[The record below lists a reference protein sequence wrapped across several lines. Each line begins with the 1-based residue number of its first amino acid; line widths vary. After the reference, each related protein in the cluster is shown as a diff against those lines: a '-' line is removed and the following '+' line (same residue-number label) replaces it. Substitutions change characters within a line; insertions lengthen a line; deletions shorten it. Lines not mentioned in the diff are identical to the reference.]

1 MATPRFDGNAGLLTD
16 QAFKKLMVD
25 MGPFETQPHI
35 AVAVSGGAD
44 SLCLALLAG
53 RWAKRMD
60 GKATALTVDHGL
72 RDQSA
77 EEALQVG
84 RWLHSEGMDHDIL
97 DWQGPKPKTGIQA
110 AARAARYGLMQ
121 AWCREQGVLHLAL
134 AHTQDDQAE
143 TFLLRLGAGSGADGL
158 AAMTAIRE
166 TADVRLLRPLLNVPK
181 AALRA
186 TLQDFGQEW
195 IEDPSNRDPAFA
207 RVRVRQAMGDGGL
220 DARGLARSAYRFG
233 RARQALE
240 GAASQLLAR
249 AVRAHPAGF
258 AVLQCAPLEAAADE
272 ISLRALGRVVAS
284 IGGRDYGP
292 RLEKLE
298 RLHHGLLTNR
308 SESTATLGGCRMM
321 VEGGGAGDDGGG
333 KLLVC
338 RETRGLPAP
347 LEVGP
352 GERLIWDRRFEIR
365 FGGEGTGGRRLM
377 PLGDQGWAEIVG
389 NRPDL
394 RQGPVPGPARPS
406 LPALVDQFGVYSVP
420 HLGFQRERD
429 TDSGFSQGPNFEE
442 IRFSPPNSFSGT
454 GFFLRNEPDILS
466 L

>member
-16 QAFKKLMVD
+16 QAFKKLMAD

-121 AWCREQGVLHLAL
+121 AWCREQEVLHLAL

-166 TADVRLLRPLLNVPK
+166 TADVRL
-181 AALRA
+181 
-186 TLQDFGQEW
+186 
-195 IEDPSNRDPAFA
+195 
-207 RVRVRQAMGDGGL
+207 
-220 DARGLARSAYRFG
+220 
-233 RARQALE
+233 
-240 GAASQLLAR
+240 
-249 AVRAHPAGF
+249 
-258 AVLQCAPLEAAADE
+258 
-272 ISLRALGRVVAS
+272 
-284 IGGRDYGP
+284 
-292 RLEKLE
+292 
-298 RLHHGLLTNR
+298 
-308 SESTATLGGCRMM
+308 
-321 VEGGGAGDDGGG
+321 
-333 KLLVC
+333 
-338 RETRGLPAP
+338 
-347 LEVGP
+347 
-352 GERLIWDRRFEIR
+352 
-365 FGGEGTGGRRLM
+365 
-377 PLGDQGWAEIVG
+377 
-389 NRPDL
+389 
-394 RQGPVPGPARPS
+394 
-406 LPALVDQFGVYSVP
+406 
-420 HLGFQRERD
+420 
-429 TDSGFSQGPNFEE
+429 
-442 IRFSPPNSFSGT
+442 
-454 GFFLRNEPDILS
+454 
-466 L
+466 

>member
-1 MATPRFDGNAGLLTD
+1 MATPRVDGTSELLTD
-16 QAFKKLMVD
+16 QAFEKLMAD
-25 MGPFETQPHI
+25 LGPFEARPHI

-44 SLCLALLAG
+44 SLCLALLVG
-53 RWAKRMD
+53 RVAKRQ
-60 GKATALTVDHGL
+60 GGRATALTVDHGL

-77 EEALQVG
+77 EEARQVG
-84 RWLHSEGMDHDIL
+84 RWLQPEGMDHHIL

-110 AARAARYGLMQ
+110 AARAARYGLMRT
-121 AWCREQGVLHLAL
+121 WCKEHEVLHLAL
-134 AHTQDDQAE
+134 AHTRDDQAE

-166 TADVRLLRPLLNVPK
+166 TSNVRLLRPLLNVPK
-181 AALRA
+181 AALLA
-186 TLQDFGQEW
+186 KLKAQGQEW
-195 IEDPSNRDPAFA
+195 IEDPSNRDTAFA
-207 RVRVRQAMGDGGL
+207 RVRVRQAMGEGGL

-240 GAASQLLAR
+240 AAASELLAR
-249 AVRAHPAGF
+249 SVRAHPAGF
-258 AVLQCAPLEAAADE
+258 AVLQCAPLETAADE
-272 ISLRALGRVVAS
+272 ISLRALGRVVAA

-308 SESTATLGGCRMM
+308 TETTATLGGCRMM
-321 VEGGGAGDDGGG
+321 VNDGDEGGGR

-347 LEVGP
+347 LDVGP

-365 FGGEGTGGRRLM
+365 FGGKGAAGRRLM
-377 PLGDQGWAEIVG
+377 HLGDQGWAEIVG
-389 NRPDL
+389 TRPDL
-394 RQGPVPGPARPS
+394 RHGSVPGPARPS

-429 TDSGFSQGPNFEE
+429 TVSGFSQGPNFEE

-454 GFFLRNEPDILS
+454 GFFLRNEPDMLS

>member
-1 MATPRFDGNAGLLTD
+1 MTGQPLDGISVLLTD
-16 QAFKKLMVD
+16 QAFENLMAD
-25 MGPFETQPHI
+25 LGPFEARPHI
-35 AVAVSGGAD
+35 AIAVSGGAD

-53 RWAKRMD
+53 RWAKRH
-60 GKATALTVDHGL
+60 GGRATALTVDHGL

-77 EEALQVG
+77 EEARQVG
-84 RWLHSEGMDHDIL
+84 GWLKPEGIGHHIL
-97 DWQGPKPKTGIQA
+97 GWQGPKPKTGVQA
-110 AARAARYGLMQ
+110 AARAARYALMQ
-121 AWCREQGVLHLAL
+121 AWCRAHGVLHLAL

-166 TADVRLLRPLLNVPK
+166 TADVRLLRPLLDVPK
-181 AALRA
+181 AALQA
-186 TLQDFGQEW
+186 TLQAQDQEW
-195 IEDPSNRDPAFA
+195 IEDPSNRDTAFA
-207 RVRVRQAMGDGGL
+207 RVRVRQSIGGGGL

-249 AVRAHPAGF
+249 SAQAHPAGF

-272 ISLRALGRVVAS
+272 ISLRALGRVVAA

-292 RLEKLE
+292 RLDRLE
-298 RLHHGLLTNR
+298 RLHRGLLTNQ
-308 SESTATLGGCRMM
+308 SASAATLGGCRLM
-321 VEGGGAGDDGGG
+321 VDGGVG
-333 KLLVC
+333 GRKLLVC

-347 LEVGP
+347 LRVNP
-352 GERLIWDRRFEIR
+352 GERLMWDRRFEIR
-365 FGGEGTGGRRLM
+365 LGGEGGGGARLM
-377 PLGDQGWAEIVG
+377 NLGERGWAEIVD

-394 RQGPVPGPARPS
+394 RQRSIPGPVRVS
-406 LPALVDQFGVYSVP
+406 LPALFDDFGVYSVP
-420 HLGFQRERD
+420 HLGFRREND
-429 TDSGFSQGPNFEE
+429 TGSGASQGPNFEE
-442 IRFSPPNSFSGT
+442 IRFSPPNSFSST